1 MKLPFNNMPRCAAV
15 VPAAGSSR
23 RMSGEDKIFMSLSGV
38 PVLYRTVAVLAQ
50 CEYIEEI
57 VVAVRDDSVQRAA
70 ELLKDIDKVTF
81 IIAGGDERLDSVA
94 AAVGS
99 VSKKAKYIIVHD
111 GARPLVTTEIIDD
124 AVKAAKT
131 YGASACAVPV
141 KDTIKIADRGV
152 VKNTPDRST
161 LFAVQ
166 TPQVFDA
173 DLLRC
178 ALKNAQ
184 DKDLTVTDDCMAVE
198 ALGGTVLLSK
208 GSYENIKITTP
219 SDIPAAEAIL
229 KGREQCV

>member
-1 MKLPFNNMPRCAAV
+1 MPRCAAV
-15 VPAAGSSR
+15 VPAAGSSK
-23 RMSGEDKIFMSLSGV
+23 RMSGEDKIFMELGGV
-38 PVLYRTVAVLAQ
+38 PVLYRTVALLAQ
-50 CEYIEEI
+50 CEYIAEI
-57 VVAVRDDSVQRAA
+57 VVAVRDDSVQKAA

-81 IIAGGDERLDSVA
+81 VLAGGEERLDSVA

-99 VSKKAKYIIVHD
+99 VSKRAKYIIVHD
-111 GARPLVTTEIIDD
+111 GARPLVTKDIID
-124 AVKAAKT
+124 ATVAAAKT

-141 KDTIKIADRGV
+141 KDTVKIAERGV
-152 VKNTPDRST
+152 VKSTPDRSS

-184 DKDLTVTDDCMAVE
+184 DNGLAVTDDCMAVE
-198 ALGGTVLLSK
+198 ALGGTVLLSE
-208 GSYENIKITTP
+208 GSYENIKLTTP

-229 KGREQCV
+229 KGREQCG